1 MTKKKSEKWK
11 NYFSSFKGFKIGINA
26 DSTVR
31 TGATGQLQRML
42 PIEEF
47 NILTKLKS
55 INFFVLQRD
64 FDKEKIKSINENRN
78 VNYFEGLDQSG
89 YPFEDTINIIKNL
102 DLIITADTSI
112 AHLSATLERKTWI
125 GLPLICDW
133 RWFLKSEQSIWYKN
147 VTLFRQKR
155 DREWKEVF
163 KSMKDKLDK
172 K

>member
-1 MTKKKSEKWK
+1 M
-11 NYFSSFKGFKIGINA
+11 I
-26 DSTVR
+26 
-31 TGATGQLQRML
+31 

-55 INFFVLQRD
+55 INFFLLQRD

-102 DLIITADTSI
+102 VLIITADTSI
-112 AHLSATLERKTWI
+112 PHLSATLERKTWI

-133 RWFLKSEQSIWYKN
+133 TWFLKSEQSIWYKN

-172 K
+172 KQKL